1 MLAGVLLK
9 LGGYG
14 LIRVNLFF
22 FPDIFVKFSFAVFV
36 LGIINIVYA
45 SCVAFVQSDIKRQVA
60 YSSIAHMGI
69 FLVGLGALNAV
80 GMCGAVFQMVSHGL
94 ISAGLFM
101 VIGMIYLRTHTRDI
115 SLLGGLGKVLP
126 GVYYLTLVVVF
137 ASIGVPLLS
146 GFPGEIM
153 SFFGAFISGNE
164 PVRHFVFAA
173 MIGVI
178 LTPVYMLNMVRG
190 VFGGVLLERFKKIER
205 MHVHEAVVMISI
217 VFAIV
222 LIGVYPVSIMKI
234 FAPMIENFF
243 SI

>member
-1 MLAGVLLK
+1 
-9 LGGYG
+9 
-14 LIRVNLFF
+14 
-22 FPDIFVKFSFAVFV
+22 
-36 LGIINIVYA
+36 
-45 SCVAFVQSDIKRQVA
+45 
-60 YSSIAHMGI
+60 
-69 FLVGLGALNAV
+69 
-80 GMCGAVFQMVSHGL
+80 
-94 ISAGLFM
+94 
-101 VIGMIYLRTHTRDI
+101 
-115 SLLGGLGKVLP
+115 
-126 GVYYLTLVVVF
+126 
-137 ASIGVPLLS
+137 
-146 GFPGEIM
+146 M